1 MIYNVLLLIILIFVN
16 GVLSA
21 SEIAYLSIDKFE
33 LKEKKKTDKKAKKI
47 SKMLENEGA
56 FLSTIQVGITLA
68 GFLSS
73 AFASDTFA
81 TYLIEHG
88 VEIINPEMT
97 RSILVVVITIILSY
111 FTLVF
116 GELVPKKIG
125 RSNPYKIASLTVNL
139 LQIISLVFYPLIQLL
154 TLSTNIICKL
164 FRIKEKED
172 SLSEEDIKRIILT
185 GTSEKI
191 IEAKER
197 DYILNIFE
205 FNDKIVKEIM
215 TPLKDCVIL
224 NMEDDLKDNL
234 KKIKDSKYTRFP
246 VENKNGIVGFINV
259 KDFILLHQKDKELT
273 ISDILQPIQ
282 TFKATEKIDDVFR
295 KMQKKHHSFGIVK
308 EKGKLLGIVTMEDA
322 IEEIVGNIYDE
333 YD

>member
-47 SKMLENEGA
+47 NKMLENEGA

-154 TLSTNIICKL
+154 TLSINIICKL

-246 VENKNGIVGFINV
+246 VKNKNGIVGFINV

>member
-1 MIYNVLLLIILIFVN
+1 MIYSIILLVVLIFIN
-16 GVLSA
+16 GILSS

-47 SKMLENEGA
+47 SKMLENEA
-56 FLSTIQVGITLA
+56 SFLSTIQVGITLA

-81 TYLIEHG
+81 TYLIEKG
-88 VEIINPEMT
+88 VTIIDPDVT
-97 RSILVVVITIILSY
+97 RSILVVIITIILSY

-125 RSNPYKIASLTVNL
+125 RSNPYKIASLTVDL
-139 LQIISLVFYPLIQLL
+139 LRLISFLFYPLIKLL
-154 TLSTNIICKL
+154 TASTNLICKL
-164 FRIKEKED
+164 FNIKEKED

-205 FNDKIVKEIM
+205 FNDKTVKEIM
-215 TPLKDCVIL
+215 TPVKKSIIL
-224 NMEDDLKDNL
+224 NIDDDMKVNI
-234 KKIKDSKYTRFP
+234 KKIRDSKFTRFP
-246 VENKNGIVGFINV
+246 VKNKNGIIGFVNV
-259 KDFILLHQKDKELT
+259 KDFVVLHNQDKELT
-273 ISDILQPIQ
+273 ISDILQPVQ
-282 TFKATEKIDDVFR
+282 TFKANEKIDDVFR
-295 KMQKKHHSFGIVK
+295 KMQKKHQSFGIVK
-308 EKGKLLGIVTMEDA
+308 EKGEFIGIITMEDA

>member
-1 MIYNVLLLIILIFVN
+1 MIYSVLLLIVLIFVN

-33 LKEKKKTDKKAKKI
+33 LKEKKKTDKRAKKI

-224 NMEDDLKDNL
+224 NIEDDLKDNI

-246 VENKNGIVGFINV
+246 VKNKNGVIGFINV

-273 ISDILQPIQ
+273 ISDIIQPIQ

>member
-1 MIYNVLLLIILIFVN
+1 MIYSVLLLIILIFVN

-33 LKEKKKTDKKAKKI
+33 LKEKKKKDKKAKKI
-47 SKMLENEGA
+47 TKMLENEGA

-224 NMEDDLKDNL
+224 NIEDDLKENL

-246 VENKNGIVGFINV
+246 VKNKNGIVGFINV

>member
-1 MIYNVLLLIILIFVN
+1 MIYSVLLLIILIFVN

-33 LKEKKKTDKKAKKI
+33 LKEKKKKDKKAKKI

-56 FLSTIQVGITLA
+56 FLSIIQVGITLA

-224 NMEDDLKDNL
+224 NIEDDLKENL

-246 VENKNGIVGFINV
+246 VKNKNGIVGFINV

>member
-1 MIYNVLLLIILIFVN
+1 MLGSIILLIVLIFIN
-16 GVLSA
+16 GILSS
-21 SEIAYLSIDKFE
+21 SEIAYLSIDKFD
-33 LKEKKKTDKKAKKI
+33 LKEKKKTNKQAKKI
-47 SKMLENEGA
+47 SKMLENEGS

-81 TYLIEHG
+81 TYLIEKG
-88 VEIINPEMT
+88 VTIINPDVT
-97 RSILVVVITIILSY
+97 RSILVVIITIILSY

-125 RSNPYKIASLTVNL
+125 RSNPYKVASLTVDL
-139 LQIISLVFYPLIQLL
+139 LRIISFIFYPLIKFL
-154 TLSTNIICKL
+154 TFSTNVVCKL

-172 SLSEEDIKRIILT
+172 SLSEEDIKKIILT

-205 FNDKIVKEIM
+205 FNDKTVKEIM
-215 TPLKDCVIL
+215 TPKKDCVII
-224 NMEDDLKDNL
+224 NIEDDLKENI
-234 KKIKDSKYTRFP
+234 KKIKDTKYTRFP
-246 VENKNGIVGFINV
+246 VKNKNGIIGFINV
-259 KDFILLHQKDKELT
+259 KDFILNHQKDKETT
-273 ISDILQPIQ
+273 IAELLQPVQ
-282 TFKATEKIDDVFR
+282 TFKSTEKIDDVFR

-308 EKGKLLGIVTMEDA
+308 EKGNFIGIITMEDA

>member
-1 MIYNVLLLIILIFVN
+1 MLYSILLLVVLIFIN
-16 GVLSA
+16 GILSS

-47 SKMLENEGA
+47 SKMLENEGS

-73 AFASDTFA
+73 AFASETFA
-81 TYLIEHG
+81 TYLIDKG
-88 VEIINPEMT
+88 VTIINPDLT
-97 RSILVVVITIILSY
+97 RSILVVLITIILSY

-125 RSNPYKIASLTVNL
+125 RAYPYKIASLTVNL
-139 LQIISLVFYPLIQLL
+139 LRIISFMFYPLIKLL
-154 TLSTNIICKL
+154 TLSTNIVCKL
-164 FRIKEKED
+164 LNIKEKED

-205 FNDKIVKEIM
+205 FNDKTVEEIM
-215 TPLKDCVIL
+215 TPAKKSVLL
-224 NMEDDLKDNL
+224 NIDDDMKESI
-234 KKIKDSKYTRFP
+234 KKIRDSKFTRFP
-246 VENKNGIVGFINV
+246 VQNKNGIIGFVNV
-259 KDFILLHQKDKELT
+259 KDFVVLHNQDKELT
-273 ISDILQPIQ
+273 ISDILQPVQ

-295 KMQKKHHSFGIVK
+295 KMQKKHQSFGIVK
-308 EKGKLLGIVTMEDA
+308 EKGEFIGIITMEDA

>member
-1 MIYNVLLLIILIFVN
+1 MIHSIVLLMVLIFIN
-16 GVLSA
+16 GILSS

-33 LKEKKKTDKKAKKI
+33 LKEKKKTDKRAKKI
-47 SKMLENEGA
+47 SKMLENEGS

-73 AFASDTFA
+73 AFASDIFA
-81 TYLIEHG
+81 TYLIEKG
-88 VEIINPEMT
+88 VTIIDPEIT
-97 RSILVVVITIILSY
+97 RSILVIIITIILSY

-125 RSNPYKIASLTVNL
+125 RSSPYKIASLTVDIL
-139 LQIISLVFYPLIQLL
+139 RIISFLFYPLIKFL

-205 FNDKIVKEIM
+205 FNDKTVEEIM
-215 TPLKDCVIL
+215 TPIKKSVIL
-224 NMEDDLKDNL
+224 NIEDDMKENL
-234 KKIKDSKYTRFP
+234 KKIKDSKFTRFP
-246 VENKNGIVGFINV
+246 VKNKNGIIGFVNV
-259 KDFILLHQKDKELT
+259 KDFVVLHNQDKELT
-273 ISDILQPIQ
+273 ISDILQPVQ

-295 KMQKKHHSFGIVK
+295 KMQKKHQSFGIVK
-308 EKGKLLGIVTMEDA
+308 NKGEFIGIVTMEDA

>member
-1 MIYNVLLLIILIFVN
+1 MLYSIILLIILIFIN
-16 GVLSA
+16 GILSS
-21 SEIAYLSIDKFE
+21 SEIAYLSIDKFD

-47 SKMLENEGA
+47 SKMLEDEGS

-81 TYLIEHG
+81 TYLIEKG
-88 VEIINPEMT
+88 VIIINASVT
-97 RSILVVVITIILSY
+97 RSILVVLITIILSY

-125 RSNPYKIASLTVNL
+125 RSNPYKVASLTINL
-139 LQIISLVFYPLIQLL
+139 IRVISLIFYPLIQFL
-154 TLSTNIICKL
+154 TISTNFICKI
-164 FRIKEKED
+164 FHIRDKDD
-172 SLSEEDIKRIILT
+172 SLSEEDIKKIILT

-205 FNDKIVKEIM
+205 FNDKSVKEIM
-215 TPLKDCVIL
+215 TPKKDCVIINL
-224 NMEDDLKDNL
+224 EDERKETI
-234 KKIKDSKYTRFP
+234 KKIKDSKYTRYP
-246 VENKNGIVGFINV
+246 VANKNGIIGFINV
-259 KDFILLHQKDKELT
+259 KDFILNHQKDKELSLLE
-273 ISDILQPIQ
+273 IIHPVQS
-282 TFKATEKIDDVFR
+282 FKSTEKIDDVFR
-295 KMQKKHHSFGIVK
+295 KMQKKHYSFGIVK
-308 EKGKLLGIVTMEDA
+308 EKGNFVGIITMEDA

>member
-1 MIYNVLLLIILIFVN
+1 MLGSIILLIILIFIN
-16 GVLSA
+16 GILSA
-21 SEIAYLSIDKFE
+21 SEIAYLSINKFD

-47 SKMLENEGA
+47 SRMLKNEGS

-81 TYLIEHG
+81 SYLIEQG
-88 VEIINPEMT
+88 ITIINPDVT
-97 RSILVVVITIILSY
+97 RSILVVIITIILSY

-125 RSNPYKIASLTVNL
+125 RSNPYKVASLTVNL
-139 LQIISLVFYPLIQLL
+139 LQIISLVFYPLIQFL
-154 TLSTNIICKL
+154 TFSTNLICKI
-164 FRIKEKED
+164 FKIKEKED
-172 SLSEEDIKRIILT
+172 SLSEEDIKKIILT

-205 FNDKIVKEIM
+205 FNDKTVKEIM
-215 TPLKDCVIL
+215 TPKKDCVIINL
-224 NMEDDLKDNL
+224 EDELKENI

-246 VENKNGIVGFINV
+246 VQNKKGIIGFINV
-259 KDFILLHQKDKELT
+259 KDFILTHQKDKE
-273 ISDILQPIQ
+273 ISIVELIQPVQ
-282 TFKATEKIDDVFR
+282 AFKSTEKIDDVFR
-295 KMQKKHHSFGIVK
+295 KMQKNHHSFAIVK
-308 EKGKLLGIVTMEDA
+308 EKGNFIGIVTMEDA

>member
-1 MIYNVLLLIILIFVN
+1 MIYSVLLLIVLIFVN

-88 VEIINPEMT
+88 IEIINPEMT

-224 NMEDDLKDNL
+224 NIEDDLKDNI

-246 VENKNGIVGFINV
+246 VKNKNGVIGFINV

-273 ISDILQPIQ
+273 ISDIIQPIQ

>member
-1 MIYNVLLLIILIFVN
+1 MIYSVLLLIILIFVN
-16 GVLSA
+16 GILSA

-33 LKEKKKTDKKAKKI
+33 LKEKKKKDKKAKKI

-224 NMEDDLKDNL
+224 NIEDDLKENL

-246 VENKNGIVGFINV
+246 VKNKNGIVGFINV

>member
-1 MIYNVLLLIILIFVN
+1 MLGSIILLIVLIFIN
-16 GVLSA
+16 GILSS
-21 SEIAYLSIDKFE
+21 SEIAYLSIDKFD
-33 LKEKKKTDKKAKKI
+33 LKEKKKNNKQAKKI
-47 SKMLENEGA
+47 SKMLENEGS

-81 TYLIEHG
+81 TYLIEKG
-88 VEIINPEMT
+88 VTIINADAT
-97 RSILVVVITIILSY
+97 RSILVVIITIILSY

-125 RSNPYKIASLTVNL
+125 RSNQYKLASLTVDL
-139 LQIISLVFYPLIQLL
+139 LRIISFVFYPLIKFL
-154 TLSTNIICKL
+154 TFSTNIVCKL

-205 FNDKIVKEIM
+205 FNDKTVKEIM
-215 TPLKDCVIL
+215 TPKKDCVII
-224 NMEDDLKDNL
+224 NIEDDLKENI
-234 KKIKDSKYTRFP
+234 KKIKDTKYTRFP
-246 VENKNGIVGFINV
+246 VKNKNGIIGFINV
-259 KDFILLHQKDKELT
+259 KDFILNHQKDKEIT
-273 ISDILQPIQ
+273 IAELLQPVQ
-282 TFKATEKIDDVFR
+282 TFKSTEKIDDVFR

-308 EKGKLLGIVTMEDA
+308 EKGNFIGIITMEDA

>member
-47 SKMLENEGA
+47 SKMLENEGS

-246 VENKNGIVGFINV
+246 VKNKNGIVGFINV

>member
-1 MIYNVLLLIILIFVN
+1 MLDSVILLIILIFIN
-16 GVLSA
+16 GILSS

-33 LKEKKKTDKKAKKI
+33 LKEKKKSDKKAKKI
-47 SKMLENEGA
+47 SKMLENEGS

-81 TYLIEHG
+81 TYFIEKG
-88 VEIINPEMT
+88 VTIINPDLT
-97 RSILVVVITIILSY
+97 RSILVIVITIILSY

-125 RSNPYKIASLTVNL
+125 RAYPYRIAALTVDL
-139 LQIISLVFYPLIQLL
+139 LRFISFVFYPLIKLL
-154 TLSTNIICKL
+154 TLSTNIVCKIL
-164 FRIKEKED
+164 RIKEKED

-205 FNDKIVKEIM
+205 FNDKTVKEIM
-215 TPLKDCVIL
+215 TPAKKSVIL
-224 NMEDDLKDNL
+224 NLDDDMKESI
-234 KKIKDSKYTRFP
+234 KKIRDSKYTRFP
-246 VENKNGIVGFINV
+246 VQNKNGIIGFVNV
-259 KDFILLHQKDKELT
+259 KDFVVLHNQDKELT
-273 ISDILQPIQ
+273 ISDILQPVQ
-282 TFKATEKIDDVFR
+282 TFKSTEKIDDVFR
-295 KMQKKHHSFGIVK
+295 KMQKKHQSFGIVK
-308 EKGKLLGIVTMEDA
+308 DKGEFIGIVTMEDA

>member
-1 MIYNVLLLIILIFVN
+1 MIYSVLLLVVLIFIN
-16 GVLSA
+16 GILSS

-47 SKMLENEGA
+47 NKMLENEA
-56 FLSTIQVGITLA
+56 SFLSTIQVGITLA

-73 AFASDTFA
+73 AFASETFA
-81 TYLIEHG
+81 TYLIDKG
-88 VEIINPEMT
+88 VTIINPDLT
-97 RSILVVVITIILSY
+97 RSILVILITIILSY

-125 RSNPYKIASLTVNL
+125 RAYPYKVASLTVNL
-139 LQIISLVFYPLIQLL
+139 LRIISIIFYPLIKLL
-154 TLSTNIICKL
+154 TFSTNIVCKIL
-164 FRIKEKED
+164 NIKEKED

-205 FNDKIVKEIM
+205 FNDKTVEEIM
-215 TPLKDCVIL
+215 TPAKKSVLL
-224 NMEDDLKDNL
+224 NIDDDMKESI
-234 KKIKDSKYTRFP
+234 KKIRDSKFTRFP
-246 VENKNGIVGFINV
+246 VQNKNGIIGFVNV
-259 KDFILLHQKDKELT
+259 KDFVVLHNHDKELT
-273 ISDILQPIQ
+273 ISDILQPVQ

-295 KMQKKHHSFGIVK
+295 KMQKKHQSFGIVK
-308 EKGKLLGIVTMEDA
+308 EKGEFIGIITMEDA

>member
-1 MIYNVLLLIILIFVN
+1 MLYSIILLIVLIFIN
-16 GVLSA
+16 GILSA

-81 TYLIEHG
+81 TYLIEKG
-88 VEIINPEMT
+88 VTIISPDAT
-97 RSILVVVITIILSY
+97 RSILVILITIILSY

-139 LQIISLVFYPLIQLL
+139 LKIISTIFYPLIQLL
-154 TLSTNIICKL
+154 TMSTNLICKIL
-164 FRIKEKED
+164 HIKEKED
-172 SLSEEDIKRIILT
+172 SLSEEDIKKIILT

-205 FNDKIVKEIM
+205 FNDKTVKEIM
-215 TPLKDCVIL
+215 TPKKNVVIV
-224 NMEDDLKDNL
+224 NIDDDMKETI

-246 VENKNGIVGFINV
+246 VKNKNGIVGFINV
-259 KDFILLHQKDKELT
+259 KDFILTHQKDKEIT
-273 ISDILQPIQ
+273 IADILQPVQ
-282 TFKATEKIDDVFR
+282 TFKSTEKIDDVFR

-308 EKGKLLGIVTMEDA
+308 EKGNFIGIVTMEDA

>member
-1 MIYNVLLLIILIFVN
+1 MIYSVLLLIVLIFVN

-224 NMEDDLKDNL
+224 NIEDDLKDNI

-246 VENKNGIVGFINV
+246 VKNKNGIVGFINV

-273 ISDILQPIQ
+273 ISDIIQPIQ

>member
-1 MIYNVLLLIILIFVN
+1 MLGSIILLIVLIFIN
-16 GVLSA
+16 GILSS
-21 SEIAYLSIDKFE
+21 SEIAYLSIDKFD
-33 LKEKKKTDKKAKKI
+33 LKEKKKNNKQAKKI
-47 SKMLENEGA
+47 SKMLENEGS

-81 TYLIEHG
+81 TYLIEKG
-88 VEIINPEMT
+88 VTIINADAT
-97 RSILVVVITIILSY
+97 RSILVVIITIILSY

-125 RSNPYKIASLTVNL
+125 RSNPYKVASLTVDL
-139 LQIISLVFYPLIQLL
+139 LRIISFIFYPLIKFL
-154 TLSTNIICKL
+154 TFSTNIVCKL

-205 FNDKIVKEIM
+205 FNDKTVKEIM
-215 TPLKDCVIL
+215 TPKKDCVVI
-224 NMEDDLKDNL
+224 NIEDDLKENI
-234 KKIKDSKYTRFP
+234 KKIKDTKYTRFP
-246 VENKNGIVGFINV
+246 VKNKNGIIGFINV
-259 KDFILLHQKDKELT
+259 KDFILNHQKDKEIT
-273 ISDILQPIQ
+273 IAELLQPVQ
-282 TFKATEKIDDVFR
+282 TFKSTEKIDDVFR

-308 EKGKLLGIVTMEDA
+308 EKGNFIGIITMEDA

>member
-1 MIYNVLLLIILIFVN
+1 MIYSVLLLVVLIFIN
-16 GVLSA
+16 GILSS

-47 SKMLENEGA
+47 NKMLENEA
-56 FLSTIQVGITLA
+56 SFLSTIQVGITLA

-73 AFASDTFA
+73 AFASETFA
-81 TYLIEHG
+81 TYLIDKG
-88 VEIINPEMT
+88 VTIINPDLT
-97 RSILVVVITIILSY
+97 RSILVILITIILSY

-125 RSNPYKIASLTVNL
+125 RAYPYKVASLTVNL
-139 LQIISLVFYPLIQLL
+139 LRIISIIFYPLIKLL
-154 TLSTNIICKL
+154 TLSTNIVCKIL
-164 FRIKEKED
+164 NIKEKED

-205 FNDKIVKEIM
+205 FNDKTVEEIM
-215 TPLKDCVIL
+215 TPAKKSVLL
-224 NMEDDLKDNL
+224 NIDDDMKESI
-234 KKIKDSKYTRFP
+234 KKIRDSKFTRFP
-246 VENKNGIVGFINV
+246 VQNKNGIIGFVNV
-259 KDFILLHQKDKELT
+259 KDFVVLHNHDKELT
-273 ISDILQPIQ
+273 ISDILQPVQ

-295 KMQKKHHSFGIVK
+295 KMQKKHQSFGIVK
-308 EKGKLLGIVTMEDA
+308 EKGEFIGIITMEDA

>member
-47 SKMLENEGA
+47 NKMLENEGA

-164 FRIKEKED
+164 FRIKEKEN

-246 VENKNGIVGFINV
+246 VKNKNGIVGFINV

>member
-1 MIYNVLLLIILIFVN
+1 MLGSIILLIVLIFIN
-16 GVLSA
+16 GILSS
-21 SEIAYLSIDKFE
+21 SEIAYLSIDKFD
-33 LKEKKKTDKKAKKI
+33 LKEKKKTNKQAKKI
-47 SKMLENEGA
+47 SKMLENEGS

-81 TYLIEHG
+81 TYLIEKG
-88 VEIINPEMT
+88 VTIINPDIT
-97 RSILVVVITIILSY
+97 RSILVVIITIILSY

-125 RSNPYKIASLTVNL
+125 RSNPYKIASLTVDL
-139 LQIISLVFYPLIQLL
+139 LRIISFVFYPLIKFL
-154 TLSTNIICKL
+154 TFSTNIVCKL
-164 FRIKEKED
+164 FRIKEKAD
-172 SLSEEDIKRIILT
+172 SLSEEDIKKIILT

-205 FNDKIVKEIM
+205 FNDKTVKEIM
-215 TPLKDCVIL
+215 TPKKDCVIIDI
-224 NMEDDLKDNL
+224 EDDLKESI
-234 KKIKDSKYTRFP
+234 KKIKDTKYTRFP
-246 VENKNGIVGFINV
+246 VQNKHGIVGFINV
-259 KDFILLHQKDKELT
+259 KDFILNHQKDKEIT
-273 ISDILQPIQ
+273 IAELLQPVQ
-282 TFKATEKIDDVFR
+282 TFKSTEKIDDVFR

-308 EKGKLLGIVTMEDA
+308 EKGNFIGIITMEDA

>member
-1 MIYNVLLLIILIFVN
+1 MLGSIILLIILIFIN
-16 GVLSA
+16 GILSA
-21 SEIAYLSIDKFE
+21 SEIAYLSINKFD

-47 SKMLENEGA
+47 SRMLKNEGS

-81 TYLIEHG
+81 SYLIEQG
-88 VEIINPEMT
+88 ITIINPDVT
-97 RSILVVVITIILSY
+97 RSILVVIITIILSY

-125 RSNPYKIASLTVNL
+125 RSNPYKVASLTVNL
-139 LQIISLVFYPLIQLL
+139 LQIISLVFYPLIQFL
-154 TLSTNIICKL
+154 TFSTNLICKI
-164 FRIKEKED
+164 FKIKEKED
-172 SLSEEDIKRIILT
+172 SLSEEDIKKIILT

-205 FNDKIVKEIM
+205 FNDKTVKEIM
-215 TPLKDCVIL
+215 TPKKDCVIINL
-224 NMEDDLKDNL
+224 EDELKENI

-246 VENKNGIVGFINV
+246 VQNKKGIIGFINV
-259 KDFILLHQKDKELT
+259 KDFILTHQKDKE
-273 ISDILQPIQ
+273 ISIVELIQPVQ
-282 TFKATEKIDDVFR
+282 TFKSTEKIDDVFR
-295 KMQKKHHSFGIVK
+295 KMQKNHHSFAIVK
-308 EKGKLLGIVTMEDA
+308 EKGNFIGIVTMEDA

>member
-1 MIYNVLLLIILIFVN
+1 MLYSILLLVVLIFIN
-16 GVLSA
+16 GILSS

-47 SKMLENEGA
+47 SKMLENEGS

-73 AFASDTFA
+73 AFASETFA
-81 TYLIEHG
+81 TYLIDKG
-88 VEIINPEMT
+88 VTIINPDLT
-97 RSILVVVITIILSY
+97 RSILVVLITIILSY

-125 RSNPYKIASLTVNL
+125 RAYPYKIASLTVNL
-139 LQIISLVFYPLIQLL
+139 LRIISFIFYPLIKLL
-154 TLSTNIICKL
+154 TLSTNIVCKL
-164 FRIKEKED
+164 LNIKEKED

-205 FNDKIVKEIM
+205 FNDKTVEEIM
-215 TPLKDCVIL
+215 TPAKKSVLL
-224 NMEDDLKDNL
+224 NIDDDMKESI
-234 KKIKDSKYTRFP
+234 KKIRDSKFTRFP
-246 VENKNGIVGFINV
+246 VQNKNGIIGFVNV
-259 KDFILLHQKDKELT
+259 KDFVVLHNQDKELT
-273 ISDILQPIQ
+273 ISDILQPVQ

-295 KMQKKHHSFGIVK
+295 KMQKKHQSFGIVK
-308 EKGKLLGIVTMEDA
+308 EKGEFIGIITMEDA

>member
-1 MIYNVLLLIILIFVN
+1 MIYSIILLVVLIFIN
-16 GVLSA
+16 GVLSS

-47 SKMLENEGA
+47 SKMLENEGS

-81 TYLIEHG
+81 TYLIDHG

-224 NMEDDLKDNL
+224 NIEDDLKDNL

-246 VENKNGIVGFINV
+246 VQNKNGIVGFINV

>member
-1 MIYNVLLLIILIFVN
+1 MLGSIILLIVLIFIN
-16 GVLSA
+16 GILSS
-21 SEIAYLSIDKFE
+21 SEIAYLSIDKFD
-33 LKEKKKTDKKAKKI
+33 LKEKKKNNKQAKKI
-47 SKMLENEGA
+47 SKMLENEGS

-81 TYLIEHG
+81 TYLIEKG
-88 VEIINPEMT
+88 VTIINADAT
-97 RSILVVVITIILSY
+97 RSILVVIITIILSY

-125 RSNPYKIASLTVNL
+125 RSNPYKVASLTVDL
-139 LQIISLVFYPLIQLL
+139 LRIISFVFYPLIKFL
-154 TLSTNIICKL
+154 TFSTNIVCKL

-205 FNDKIVKEIM
+205 FNDKTVKEIM
-215 TPLKDCVIL
+215 TPKKDCVVI
-224 NMEDDLKDNL
+224 NIEDDLKENI
-234 KKIKDSKYTRFP
+234 KKIKDTKYTRFP
-246 VENKNGIVGFINV
+246 VKNKNGIIGFINV
-259 KDFILLHQKDKELT
+259 KDFILNHQKDKEIT
-273 ISDILQPIQ
+273 IAELLQPVQ
-282 TFKATEKIDDVFR
+282 TFKSTEKIDNVFR

-308 EKGKLLGIVTMEDA
+308 EKGNFIGIITMEDA

>member
-1 MIYNVLLLIILIFVN
+1 MIYSVLLLIVLIFVN
-16 GVLSA
+16 GILSA

-224 NMEDDLKDNL
+224 NIEDDLKDNI

-246 VENKNGIVGFINV
+246 VKNKNGVIGFINV

-273 ISDILQPIQ
+273 ISDIIQPIQ

>member
-1 MIYNVLLLIILIFVN
+1 MLDNIILLMVLIFIN
-16 GVLSA
+16 GILSA
-21 SEIAYLSIDKFE
+21 SEIAYLSIDKFH

-47 SKMLENEGA
+47 SKMLENEGS

-81 TYLIEHG
+81 TYLIEQG
-88 VEIINPEMT
+88 VTIINPDMT
-97 RSILVVVITIILSY
+97 RSILVIIITIILSY

-125 RSNPYKIASLTVNL
+125 RSHPYKVATLTVNL
-139 LQIISLVFYPLIQLL
+139 LRIISFIFYPLIKVL
-154 TLSTNIICKL
+154 TLSTNLICKI
-164 FRIKEKED
+164 FRIKEKAD
-172 SLSEEDIKRIILT
+172 TLSEEDIKKIILT

-205 FNDKIVKEIM
+205 FNDKIAKEIM
-215 TPLKDCVIL
+215 TPKKDCVIINL
-224 NMEDDLKDNL
+224 EDDIKDSI

-259 KDFILLHQKDKELT
+259 KDFILLHQSDKEIT
-273 ISDILQPIQ
+273 IAELIQPVQ
-282 TFKATEKIDDVFR
+282 TFKANEKIDDVFR
-295 KMQKKHHSFGIVK
+295 KMQKKHQSFGIVK
-308 EKGKLLGIVTMEDA
+308 ENNQFIGIITMEDA

>member
-1 MIYNVLLLIILIFVN
+1 MIYSVLLLIVLIFVN

-125 RSNPYKIASLTVNL
+125 RSNPYKIASLTINL

-224 NMEDDLKDNL
+224 NIDDDLKDNI

-246 VENKNGIVGFINV
+246 VKNKNGIVGFINV

-273 ISDILQPIQ
+273 ISDIIQPIQ

>member
-1 MIYNVLLLIILIFVN
+1 MIYNVLLLIVLIFVN

-246 VENKNGIVGFINV
+246 VKNKNGIVGFINV

>member
-1 MIYNVLLLIILIFVN
+1 MLDSILLLAILIFIN
-16 GVLSA
+16 GILSS

-33 LKEKKKTDKKAKKI
+33 LKEKKKSDKKAKKI
-47 SKMLENEGA
+47 SKMLENEGS

-73 AFASDTFA
+73 AFASETFA
-81 TYLIEHG
+81 TYLIDKG
-88 VEIINPEMT
+88 VTIINPDLT
-97 RSILVVVITIILSY
+97 RSILVILITIILSY

-125 RSNPYKIASLTVNL
+125 RAYPYKVASLTVNL
-139 LQIISLVFYPLIQLL
+139 LRIISFIFYPLIKLL
-154 TLSTNIICKL
+154 TISTNIVCKIL
-164 FRIKEKED
+164 RIKEKED

-205 FNDKIVKEIM
+205 FNDKTVKEIM
-215 TPLKDCVIL
+215 TPAKKSVIL
-224 NMEDDLKDNL
+224 NLDDDMKESI
-234 KKIKDSKYTRFP
+234 KKIRDSKYTRFP
-246 VENKNGIVGFINV
+246 VQNKNGIIGFVNV
-259 KDFILLHQKDKELT
+259 KDFVVLHNQDKELT
-273 ISDILQPIQ
+273 ISDILQPVQ
-282 TFKATEKIDDVFR
+282 TFRATEKIDDVFR
-295 KMQKKHHSFGIVK
+295 KMQKKHQSFGIVK
-308 EKGKLLGIVTMEDA
+308 EKGEFIGIVTMEDA
-322 IEEIVGNIYDE
+322 IEVIVGNIYDE

>member
-1 MIYNVLLLIILIFVN
+1 MLDSILLLAILIFIN
-16 GVLSA
+16 GILSS

-47 SKMLENEGA
+47 SKMLENEA
-56 FLSTIQVGITLA
+56 SFLSTIQVGITLA

-73 AFASDTFA
+73 AFASETFA
-81 TYLIEHG
+81 TYLIDKG
-88 VEIINPEMT
+88 VTIINPDLT
-97 RSILVVVITIILSY
+97 RSILVIIITIILSY

-125 RSNPYKIASLTVNL
+125 RAYPYKVASLTVDL
-139 LQIISLVFYPLIQLL
+139 LRIISFVFYPLIKLL
-154 TLSTNIICKL
+154 TLSTNIVCKIL
-164 FRIKEKED
+164 RIKEKED

-191 IEAKER
+191 IEARER

-205 FNDKIVKEIM
+205 FNDKTVQEIM
-215 TPLKDCVIL
+215 TPVKKSVIL
-224 NMEDDLKDNL
+224 NLEDDMKESI
-234 KKIKDSKYTRFP
+234 KKIRDSKYTRFP
-246 VENKNGIVGFINV
+246 VQNKNGIVGFVNV
-259 KDFILLHQKDKELT
+259 KDFVVLHNQDKELT
-273 ISDILQPIQ
+273 ISDILQPVQ
-282 TFKATEKIDDVFR
+282 TFRATEKIDDVFR
-295 KMQKKHHSFGIVK
+295 KMQKKHQSFGIVK
-308 EKGKLLGIVTMEDA
+308 DKGEFIGIVTMEDA